1 MIDVA
6 PQHLET
12 GVRRRVKDG
21 NVMLLENIAYLRL
34 GEIYNCRGGLTELLR
49 RRSKISGIL
58 LTHRQWAY
66 EHQEAIVGGIGREG
80 FADGGK
86 KARTSRCARGIE
98 SIGQDRTAALGDSG
112 LSLFRNIGEIKVDP
126 GESEK
131 FIEAKLIMSDY
142 VLFEQEEHI
151 AYITINRP
159 ERMNALD
166 QDVRK
171 GLIDAF
177 MKVRYEPSIRVAI
190 ITGAGDKAF
199 SAGADLKEHNEI
211 FKKKSYRVGPD
222 YGALDEP
229 PHSSAIVIETYKP
242 VIAAVNGYALA
253 GGCELAREIITGK
266 ENFNV
271 CIAAERLTD
280 GRFPE
285 TSRWESRAL
294 LPCSLLQRRRLRL
307 QQRTGGRCL
316 NYLESR
322 WSLPPWLDLGLFQTR
337 ALSAQERRAKRDAPR
352 VNRQLALDPF

>member
-1 MIDVA
+1 MAWNRSPSRIGHVDVA

-66 EHQEAIVGGIGREG
+66 EHQEAIVGGVGREG

-166 QDVRK
+166 PDVRK

-253 GGCELAREIITGK
+253 GGCELAREIITG
-266 ENFNV
+266 EG
-271 CIAAERLTD
+271 E
-280 GRFPE
+280 
-285 TSRWESRAL
+285 
-294 LPCSLLQRRRLRL
+294 LQRVYR
-307 QQRTGGRCL
+307 GGET
-316 NYLESR
+316 YGWTVSR
-322 WSLPPWLDLGLFQTR
+322 NQSVGISCPAPLLF
-337 ALSAQERRAKRDAPR
+337 ASA
-352 VNRQLALDPF
+352 